1 MIQETTPATEPKTKT
16 AVGKIL
22 SEVGAVVAAPVKFAE
37 KEFGIIAKSFK
48 AEAPVIQSDLAAVSG
63 ALQIIKLNLSET
75 PVVIIYL
82 VKKAY
87 PQFDEATILG
97 YLQTAIK
104 DMGMAQSVVTTDLP
118 TTLQNIAQHLLN
130 TSDTGWNLF
139 WDGLFKAVSLV
150 AVPGTTWEK
159 ILSYAVYVYQVLV
172 KPVVK

>member
-1 MIQETTPATEPKTKT
+1 
-16 AVGKIL
+16 
-22 SEVGAVVAAPVKFAE
+22 
-37 KEFGIIAKSFK
+37 
-48 AEAPVIQSDLAAVSG
+48 
-63 ALQIIKLNLSET
+63 
-75 PVVIIYL
+75 
-82 VKKAY
+82 
-87 PQFDEATILG
+87 
-97 YLQTAIK
+97 
-104 DMGMAQSVVTTDLP
+104 MGMAQSVVTTDLP